1 MSEQFKQKIYLIM
14 KIYTSIFK
22 IFKKTQPILMIKD
35 QIIKMKFLIYKIVRT
50 NIIMEINT
58 QDIIRMKTHIVP
70 NMINF

>member
-1 MSEQFKQKIYLIM
+1 M